1 MQNNPL
7 HMGNEHLDSTEGVL
21 LHGDVAKTTYII
33 GYIVA
38 TLGIA
43 WAAELF
49 GFRGGAVAQVVL
61 LIAFFPVIVAFAF
74 NVAQRRPAR
83 AQMTPL
89 IHRITSRSVVFAV
102 AYPLLFIAAAAVIVL
117 VTGAGHISAG
127 GLSNKLSVNS
137 LILFLILVVVTFF
150 LSFGEEYG
158 WRGYLLPALTLKQ
171 GKVVATTVVG
181 VVWAFFHIPIYYQLA
196 AIAGVSPPALTVL
209 NAGFVVTFAF
219 AFSFCYYLTESILPC
234 MLLHGIWDVT
244 LPTVFGQG
252 GSGIIEIDGL
262 HLSVLLLSMGA
273 VLVPWF
279 ITRFY
284 KMNAAIPEV
293 GAAPRRL

>member
-1 MQNNPL
+1 MQNSLL
-7 HMGNEHLDSTEGVL
+7 HMGNAHFDSTEGVL
-21 LHGDVAKTTYII
+21 SHGDVVKTKNII

-43 WAAELF
+43 WAVELF
-49 GFRGGAVAQVVL
+49 GFRAGAVAQVVL
-61 LIAFFPVIVAFAF
+61 LIAFFPTIVAFAF

-83 AQMTPL
+83 AQLTPL
-89 IHRITSRSVVFAV
+89 IHRITRRSVVFAL
-102 AYPLLFIAAAAVIVL
+102 AYPLLFFAVAAVIAL
-117 VTGAGHISAG
+117 ITGAGHISAG
-127 GLSNKLSVNS
+127 GLSNKLCVNS
-137 LILFLILVVVTFF
+137 LILFLILVVVTFL

-181 VVWAFFHIPIYYQLA
+181 VVWGLFHTPIYYQLA
-196 AIAGVSPPALTVL
+196 AIAGVSPLALTVVS
-209 NAGFVVTFAF
+209 AGFVVTFAF

-252 GSGIIEIDGL
+252 GSGIIEINGL
-262 HLSVLLLSMGA
+262 HLSALLLVMGA

-279 ITRFY
+279 ITRFN
-284 KMNAAIPEV
+284 KTNAAVCE
-293 GAAPRRL
+293 GRAAARRL